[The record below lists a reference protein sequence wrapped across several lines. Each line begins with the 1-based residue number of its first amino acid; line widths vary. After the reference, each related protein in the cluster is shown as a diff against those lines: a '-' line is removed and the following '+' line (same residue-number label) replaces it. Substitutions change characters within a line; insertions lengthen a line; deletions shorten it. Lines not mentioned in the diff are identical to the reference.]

1 MKLKRLLTTVVFAS
15 VAFILA
21 ACSNQSQSDGKTVV
35 KVATD
40 SDTAPFT
47 FKENDNFK
55 GYDILTTMKSVLK
68 STFFQTQFHIPIT
81 PLQVLREQAM
91 IA

>member
-55 GYDILTTMKSVLK
+55 GEIKKWLKKILIMYVL
-68 STFFQTQFHIPIT
+68 F
-81 PLQVLREQAM
+81 
-91 IA
+91 